1 MNTIKTFIFS
11 LIFALFLNNLST
23 ACDFLGVNIGG
34 NKSEIENY
42 FGTIDDVTEA
52 IVDEENID
60 EEFTEENNDANETKT
75 IEGLTVSMPIDDFC
89 SNSNLGNSI
98 IHAFIVEDKI
108 AGISIEIVNGA
119 NNEESKKRL
128 LYNYVTS
135 NYGSIEEGDNPNW
148 EGSKNWSIA
157 GREILY
163 SKVYLT
169 ENFFVEELQITNSE
183 YMSYL
188 IDNEPFGEDEDAE

>member
-1 MNTIKTFIFS
+1 MSTIKTFIFS

-42 FGTIDDVTEA
+42 FGTIDDLDGE
-52 IVDEENID
+52 IVDAENTD
-60 EEFTEENNDANETKT
+60 EEFSEENNDANETKT
-75 IEGLTVSMPIDDFC
+75 TEGLIVSAPIDDFC
-89 SNSNLGNSI
+89 PNSNLGNVI
-98 IHAFIVEDKI
+98 INAFIVEDKI
-108 AGISIEIVNGA
+108 AGISIEVLNGT

-148 EGSKNWSIA
+148 EGSKKWSIG
-157 GREILY
+157 GREIFY
-163 SKVYLT
+163 SKIYLT
-169 ENFFVEELQITNSE
+169 ENFLVEELQITNSE

-188 IDNEPFGEDEDAE
+188 IDNEPFGEDEDNE

>member
-23 ACDFLGVNIGG
+23 ACNFLGVNIGG

-42 FGTIDDVTEA
+42 FGLIDDLDGE
-52 IVDEENID
+52 IVDAENTD
-60 EEFTEENNDANETKT
+60 KETDDADETKT
-75 IEGLTVSMPIDDFC
+75 TEGLIVSAPIDDFC
-89 SNSNLGNSI
+89 PNSNLGNAI
-98 IHAFIVEDKI
+98 INAFIVEDKI
-108 AGISIEIVNGA
+108 AGISIEVLNGT

-135 NYGSIEEGDNPNW
+135 NYGSIEDGDSPNW
-148 EGSKNWSIA
+148 TGSIKWSIS
-157 GREILY
+157 GREIIY
-163 SKVYLT
+163 TKIYLT
-169 ENFFVEELQITNSE
+169 ENFLLEELQITNSQ

-188 IDNEPFGEDEDAE
+188 IDNEPFGEDEDNE

>member
-1 MNTIKTFIFS
+1 MSTIKTFIFS

-34 NKSEIENY
+34 NKSEIEKY
-42 FGTIDDVTEA
+42 FGTIEF
-52 IVDEENID
+52 DEEID
-60 EEFTEENNDANETKT
+60 DANETKT
-75 IEGLTVSMPIDDFC
+75 TEGLIVSAPIDDFC
-89 SNSNLGNSI
+89 PNSNLGNAI
-98 IHAFIVEDKI
+98 INAFIVEDKI
-108 AGISIEIVNGA
+108 AGISIEILNGT

-148 EGSKNWSIA
+148 EGSKYWSI
-157 GREILY
+157 GGKEILY

-169 ENFFVEELQITNSE
+169 ENFLVEELQITNSE

-188 IDNEPFGEDEDAE
+188 VENEPFGEDEDDE

>member
-1 MNTIKTFIFS
+1 MNTIKTFIFA
-11 LIFALFLNNLST
+11 LIFFLFLNNLST

-42 FGTIDDVTEA
+42 FGTIDDSEGM
-52 IVDEENID
+52 IVDADNTD
-60 EEFTEENNDANETKT
+60 EEFSEENNDANETIT
-75 IEGLTVSMPIDDFC
+75 TGGLTVSAPIDDFC
-89 SNSNLGNSI
+89 PNSNLGNAI
-98 IHAFIVEDKI
+98 INAFIVEDKI
-108 AGISIEIVNGA
+108 AGISIEILNGT

-148 EGSKNWSIA
+148 EGSKKWSIA
-157 GREILY
+157 GREIFY
-163 SKVYLT
+163 SKIYLT
-169 ENFFVEELQITNSE
+169 ENYLVEDLQITNLE

-188 IDNEPFGEDEDAE
+188 IDHEPFSGDEDDE